1 MQHQNPNGI
10 HNVLTIIADV
20 SKQSSHCSSVPSSD
34 QSSLVQSVELA
45 SSPIFCVCRNR
56 LFISWTRRSSFV
68 SHFKGKYIN
77 HSVIQQQG
85 VKKKQ
90 SYFFKWSRTESESW
104 TQLDSWYV
112 DLLYKKKKK
121 RRARRNLYCPTY
133 YWQTVS
139 QNQRNRKFNLL
150 GIRKDVSKKLS
161 NGAKRPCMHINQL
174 TFHQLR
180 ITLSLSKTRC
190 FLSDLQ
196 QLTKTWWEMSN
207 IHFAWALCMRSVSLM
222 SLFYM
227 LKSVFWTLMEIQ
239 AKLLQLDWTL
249 NHFFPYLPQNQSF
262 LAWRV
267 MLYQQAY
274 SPFFFLP
281 GHWFRNGT
289 RRPQAKS
296 SPARFE

>member
-112 DLLYKKKKK
+112 DLLYKKKRKK
-121 RRARRNLYCPTY
+121 STTQSL
-133 YWQTVS
+133 
-139 QNQRNRKFNLL
+139 
-150 GIRKDVSKKLS
+150 LS
-161 NGAKRPCMHINQL
+161 NVLLANSFSKSTKQKVTSSGLDFKAEAWTQICSQLIFLDLCRGCCKFWRTTLVLNCRPC
-174 TFHQLR
+174 
-180 ITLSLSKTRC
+180 
-190 FLSDLQ
+190 
-196 QLTKTWWEMSN
+196 
-207 IHFAWALCMRSVSLM
+207 
-222 SLFYM
+222 LF
-227 LKSVFWTLMEIQ
+227 
-239 AKLLQLDWTL
+239 
-249 NHFFPYLPQNQSF
+249 
-262 LAWRV
+262 R
-267 MLYQQAY
+267 
-274 SPFFFLP
+274 
-281 GHWFRNGT
+281 
-289 RRPQAKS
+289 
-296 SPARFE
+296 